1 MMNSRVL
8 LFWLSIYKIY
18 IKKKLT
24 FGHWLNVYGDKKKT
38 RNTFLQHLTLSAII
52 DENASCLWMRLFPET
67 ERSDCLLIKLLW
79 HLQGDFSSYQEISKW
94 INLWSRKCWIVNCR
108 GKRQAMILKR
118 ALWSHENSGKIIFLL
133 VNDNVNTIRRP
144 IHSINYKRC
153 QWYWK
158 TNAKL
163 TLSDKYHFNVESD
176 ILAFGY

>member
-1 MMNSRVL
+1 M
-8 LFWLSIYKIY
+8 
-18 IKKKLT
+18 
-24 FGHWLNVYGDKKKT
+24 FGHWLNVYGDKKKNPQYISPT
-38 RNTFLQHLTLSAII
+38 SHTICNNWWKCILS
-52 DENASCLWMRLFPET
+52 WMRLFPET